1 VFVGKSRASVP
12 PTEGDERKYAIN
24 QRYVDTVV
32 VCTAE
37 RPGVTRP
44 SGARVL
50 GLPDPRVPG
59 VGRACFYTLG
69 PALAVGLAAGRRR
82 AVVVAQSPFEGACV
96 FAWRQLLPRRRR
108 PRVQIELHGEW
119 STATRLYGSPLR
131 RIWSRPADAVAERA
145 LRRADRVRAVSQ
157 VLEERARAAGYDGP
171 IDRFV
176 AYSEYGE
183 LLADPPAP
191 MPAAPRVLFA
201 GVMER
206 YKGVDVLLEAW
217 PLVVARVP
225 AARLLMVGSGSL
237 AGFVREEV
245 DRRGLAG
252 SVEIRQAVPKREMR
266 VRLDAATCLV
276 LPSRSEGLPRV
287 VLEAMARGR
296 PVVATRVGG
305 LAELVDSGTNGC
317 LVDPESADDL
327 ADALCV
333 VLESRDLAAKLGR
346 AARAVAEVR
355 DPAAEYEA
363 GIARLAQWIGAP

>member
-1 VFVGKSRASVP
+1 
-12 PTEGDERKYAIN
+12 
-24 QRYVDTVV
+24 VV

-37 RPGVTRP
+37 RTGVTHP
-44 SGARVL
+44 AGARVV
-50 GLPDPRVPG
+50 GLPDPRLRG
-59 VGRACFYTLG
+59 LGRACFYTLG
-69 PALAVGLAAGRRR
+69 PALAVALAARRR
-82 AVVVAQSPFEGACV
+82 RGVVVAQSPFEGACV
-96 FAWRQLLPRRRR
+96 LAWRRLLPRARR

-119 STATRLYGSPLR
+119 RTATRLYGSPLR
-131 RIWSRPADAVAERA
+131 RTWSRPADAVAERA
-145 LRRADRVRAVSQ
+145 LRGADRVRAVSQ
-157 VLEERARAAGYDGP
+157 VLEARARDAGYDGQ

-183 LLADPPAP
+183 LLTDPPVA
-191 MPAAPRVLFA
+191 MPATPRALFA

-237 AGFVREEV
+237 DRFVREEV
-245 DRRGLAG
+245 DRRGLART
-252 SVEIRQAVPKREMR
+252 VEIRAAVPKREMR
-266 VRLDAATCLV
+266 ALLDDATCLV

-296 PVVATRVGG
+296 PVIATRVGG
-305 LAELVDSGTNGC
+305 VSELVDPGTNGC
-317 LVDPESADDL
+317 LVDPDSAGAL
-327 ADALCV
+327 ADALCL
-333 VLESRDLAAKLGR
+333 VLERSDLAAKLGC
-346 AARAVAEVR
+346 AARAVAERR